1 MDPTVWTSARVQ
13 RSKGRP
19 SEMQPEQ
26 AMEQSGCHLSRC
38 LMASCSPQREQPG
51 WLVCKHVVF
60 IDIFSTSSH
69 YLWVE
74 VVTFCGPGLE
84 AITAMQQRS
93 KGRSRGREGFT
104 NDSVYW
110 LRWCLAGI
118 LHGSPRAPLSIL
130 PPFILGPPPRER

>member
-1 MDPTVWTSARVQ
+1 
-13 RSKGRP
+13 
-19 SEMQPEQ
+19 MQPEQ

-69 YLWVE
+69 DLWVE

-84 AITAMQQRS
+84 AITAMQQRG